1 MLADLLPAFRC
12 RCCPEGLFTG
22 LFGSRE
28 PAEVSTPRRALTR
41 EDFIGLLRPHELD
54 RGAG

>member
-1 MLADLLPAFRC
+1 MLAYLLPAIRC
-12 RCCPEGLFTG
+12 RCCPDGLFTG
-22 LFGSRE
+22 LSSTRE
-28 PAEVSTPRRALTR
+28 PAEESGPRRALAR